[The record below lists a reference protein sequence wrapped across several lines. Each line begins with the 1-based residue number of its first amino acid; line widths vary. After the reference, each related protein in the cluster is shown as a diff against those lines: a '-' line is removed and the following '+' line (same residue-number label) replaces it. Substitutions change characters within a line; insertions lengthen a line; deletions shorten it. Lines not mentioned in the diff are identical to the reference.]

1 MPQRYNKYKTKAIL
15 LFSIIICRTQPV
27 EKNRYPLNT
36 TYTQLCNIPYQ
47 NQPDLLRKIKYK
59 TAKLFFFPQSFDKE
73 NIPISL

>member
-15 LFSIIICRTQPV
+15 LFSIPLKYNDKIMS
-27 EKNRYPLNT
+27 YP
-36 TYTQLCNIPYQ
+36 QLCNIPYQ